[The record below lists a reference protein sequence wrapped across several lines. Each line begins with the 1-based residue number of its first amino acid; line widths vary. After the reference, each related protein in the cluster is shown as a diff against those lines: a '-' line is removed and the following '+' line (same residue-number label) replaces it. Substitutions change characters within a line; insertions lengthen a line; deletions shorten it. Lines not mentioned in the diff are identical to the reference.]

1 MCKDWV
7 YSSDENPA
15 DDCLARFHTPLDDPG
30 LILEDSLNVVVTDS
44 EEIDFELKT
53 HKKRH
58 EKPHGKENKCSK
70 YRKPAR
76 PCLFFGKP
84 QSRLKRH
91 ILTKHKQEQK
101 VIPLLKLNPKEQ
113 DFAIARFKREGV
125 RVQNIKRL
133 NEDQRI
139 FLHERKTQKDGEELP
154 VMCGGC
160 HGFFTKKY
168 KSRHQQICLANGSNL
183 MLPMVSVE
191 SAKHVEKFSNAFK
204 SLLNTLRLDEVGDC
218 IKSDEIILM
227 IGNRSFNSLKRKK
240 DKKEQTS
247 KYVQARMRLTAR
259 VLIGFKNVYD
269 NQTAVKLDHKLENA
283 ADIFRR
289 ETIIILGEAINEI
302 CEKPETVD
310 TEVADLNESLTGQ
323 KSGLKIS
330 ILNLLKHNAKY
341 LIGYFLMKNQDD
353 NSKRVTN
360 FILSFT
366 KYLLML
372 YRTLIIGEMLSE
384 ENLKTCQM
392 MKMYRNV
399 WMDVLK
405 S

>member
-1 MCKDWV
+1 M
-7 YSSDENPA
+7 
-15 DDCLARFHTPLDDPG
+15 
-30 LILEDSLNVVVTDS
+30 NVVATDS

-53 HKKRH
+53 HKKGD
-58 EKPHGKENKCSK
+58 EKPHEKENKCPK

-76 PCLFFGKP
+76 PCLFCGKP

-101 VIPLLKLNPKEQ
+101 VIPLLKLKTKEQ
-113 DFAIARFKREGV
+113 DFAIAQFKREAI
-125 RVQNIKRL
+125 RVHNIKCL
-133 NEDQRI
+133 NEDQTG
-139 FLHERKTQKDGEELP
+139 FLRERKTQKDGEELP
-154 VMCGGC
+154 VTCSGC

-168 KSRHQQICLANGSNL
+168 KSRHQQICPANGSNL
-183 MLPMVSVE
+183 MLPMVSIE
-191 SAKHVEKFSNAFK
+191 SAKHAEKFSNAFK
-204 SLLNTLRLDEVGDC
+204 SLLNTLRLDKVGDC

-227 IGNRSFNSLKRKK
+227 IGNRSFNCLKRKK
-240 DKKEQTS
+240 DKKEETS
-247 KYVQARMRLTAR
+247 KYVRARMHLTAR
-259 VLIGFKNVYD
+259 VLIAFKNVYD
-269 NQTAVKLDHKLENA
+269 NQTEVKIEHKLENA

-310 TEVADLNESLTGQ
+310 TEVADSNESLTGQ

-353 NSKRVTN
+353 NSKRVTD
-360 FILSFT
+360 FLQVLRLVEDEIFGDA
-366 KYLLML
+366 L
-372 YRTLIIGEMLSE
+372 YDINYRRNVKQR
-384 ENLKTCQM
+384 NLKPCQK
-392 MKMYRNV
+392 MKMYRNF
-399 WMDVLK
+399 WMDALK